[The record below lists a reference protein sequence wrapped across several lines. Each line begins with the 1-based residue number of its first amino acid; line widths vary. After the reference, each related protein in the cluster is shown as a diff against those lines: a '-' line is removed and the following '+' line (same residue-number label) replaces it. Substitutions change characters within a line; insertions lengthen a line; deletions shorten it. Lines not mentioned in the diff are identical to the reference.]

1 MRIGIDKGHTVQ
13 GGGCH
18 GACGM
23 VKESVVNRLVGD
35 IVIHQLKS
43 LGHEV
48 IDCSCDYANDPNPQL
63 VAIANKA
70 NASSL
75 DIFLSL
81 HLNAGGGIGAEI
93 YTTSGSGASTKAKN
107 LINTYCA
114 ETGFRNRGYKTA
126 NFYVLRNTKA
136 PAMLL
141 EMAFVDTQQDA
152 DIINNIG
159 YARIASAIVKGLTG
173 QVASSSKPEQA
184 KPSTPSNTSNDIV
197 EITTGVLN
205 VRSGPGTGYNV
216 VQTVKRGEVFTIV
229 EKSGDWGKLK
239 SGAGWINLNFT
250 KSQFNSY
257 LVKVTASKLNVRK
270 GPSTEYNVSET
281 VSKGDIF
288 TIVEENGKWGKLKSG
303 AGWVHLDYIQR
314 I

>member
-18 GACGM
+18 GACGI

-48 IDCSCDYANDPNPQL
+48 IDCSCDYANDPNSQL

-93 YTTSGSGASTKAKN
+93 FTTSGSGATSKAKN
-107 LINTYCA
+107 LINVYCD
-114 ETGFRNRGYKTA
+114 ETGFRNRGYKTD

-141 EMAFVDTQQDA
+141 EMAFVDSQKDA
-152 DIINNIG
+152 DLINSLG
-159 YARIASAIVKGLTG
+159 YAKIASAIVKGITG
-173 QVASSSKPEQA
+173 QIVQSKPPQP
-184 KPSTPSNTSNDIV
+184 KPSVTGNIV
-197 EITTGVLN
+197 TITADVLN
-205 VRSGPGTGYNV
+205 VRTGPGTQYNV
-216 VQTVKRGEVFTIV
+216 STTVKNEEVFTIT
-229 EKSGDWGKLK
+229 ETSGEWGKLK
-239 SGAGWINLNFT
+239 SGAGWINMKYT
-250 KSQFNSY
+250 KSNFSPY

-270 GPSTEYNVSET
+270 GPATNTAVTDT
-281 VSKGDIF
+281 VKNGDVF
-288 TIVEENGKWGKLKSG
+288 TIVEERGKWGRLKSG
-303 AGWVHLDYIQR
+303 AGWVHLDYVRR